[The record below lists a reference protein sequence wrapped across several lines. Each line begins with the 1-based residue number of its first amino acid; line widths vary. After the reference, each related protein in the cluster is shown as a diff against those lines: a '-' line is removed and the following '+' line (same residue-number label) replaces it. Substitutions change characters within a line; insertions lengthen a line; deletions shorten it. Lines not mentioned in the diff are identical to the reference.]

1 MVISKSLPEDK
12 ESKRVL
18 WALKSRGFNVHFAH
32 PQLERQ
38 VSDQMFHNPAI
49 LSYWTYL
56 LGNDSTTIGR
66 TDPDNKQDFSQP
78 ITPSSEAKTCV
89 FWDLVECPFPND
101 LDPETIFQRIKS
113 TLEENGYRG
122 GISIWAYAEKIP
134 FSDDVLDKYQKARIY
149 FVPEV
154 PGDKIARFLRMS
166 HDIRLWEM
174 DTYPVFGVETNVIVI
189 SNDINTQGKYINFSH
204 YLIGMQGRYYSAFLV
219 QPKCID
225 PESSDWPRSLFD
237 RRFSVGPTRC
247 GPFNKRWRKKVKKQK
262 AVEVPKVSPVEIMNN
277 QQLSPVDTIKN
288 LDFSKP
294 LPPVSGPRVGVFWD
308 IKDFPF
314 PNDLDPE
321 LLYKRFELLLDA
333 KDYYGEMS
341 IWAYAEKI
349 PFSDD
354 VLDKF
359 QKAKIYFLP
368 KVPGNKIERVQM
380 MVNDMFLWKIDTPCK
395 YVVPPSVIVISNEIQ
410 GCVNLTLGLTCMH
423 ARLVNAFLVEPKKLT
438 TDDHKS
444 LAVWPGRLFDEGVI
458 IHKFLYPSASPP
470 KLRKK
475 QKVISDSED

>member
-1 MVISKSLPEDK
+1 MPLKIWAYCNKTDENEELNTSEEFFEAGFFFSHNVPGISMLLDILCHAFLLTPTVKPASTHKPSNFMVISKSLPEDK

-49 LSYWTYL
+49 LSYWTYP

-78 ITPSSEAKTCV
+78 ITGSSEAKTCV

-189 SNDINTQGKYINFSH
+189 SNDINTQGKDINFSH

-247 GPFNKRWRKKVKKQK
+247 GPFNKRWRKKVKKHK

-333 KDYYGEMS
+333 
-341 IWAYAEKI
+341 
-349 PFSDD
+349 
-354 VLDKF
+354 
-359 QKAKIYFLP
+359 
-368 KVPGNKIERVQM
+368 
-380 MVNDMFLWKIDTPCK
+380 
-395 YVVPPSVIVISNEIQ
+395 
-410 GCVNLTLGLTCMH
+410 
-423 ARLVNAFLVEPKKLT
+423 
-438 TDDHKS
+438 
-444 LAVWPGRLFDEGVI
+444 
-458 IHKFLYPSASPP
+458 
-470 KLRKK
+470 
-475 QKVISDSED
+475 